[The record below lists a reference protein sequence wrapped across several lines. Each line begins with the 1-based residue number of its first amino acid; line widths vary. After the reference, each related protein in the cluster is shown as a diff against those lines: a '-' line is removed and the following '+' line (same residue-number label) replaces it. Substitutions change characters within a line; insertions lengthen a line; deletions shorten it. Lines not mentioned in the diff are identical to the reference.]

1 MNFSELG
8 NLPGLPKQPKGIVK
22 LFNKVI
28 RKLGFNYELTP
39 LPNGRVHMHTVEQ
52 RINFSLLAMC
62 NLVYNVPGEWA
73 EFGCYNGQ
81 SAIVFQKVLDKY
93 KPGSK
98 IMLYDSF
105 TAKYALNEDIKQ
117 NLLSNFKKQG
127 LAEPLLIEGNFFD
140 TIPAQLMDMYSLV
153 HIDCGVGGDQELH
166 QKEVGH
172 LLHHIYPRLS
182 KGAVLLLMDYHDAI
196 TTIKGVPINPGVKAA
211 CEHFFADKPEKVIS
225 LYGNQYSHGFIF
237 KM

>member
-8 NLPGLPKQPKGIVK
+8 NLPGLPEQTKGIVK

-28 RKLGFNYELTP
+28 RKLGFNYDLTP
-39 LPNGRVHMHTVEQ
+39 LPNGRVLMHTVEQ

-73 EFGCYNGQ
+73 EFVCYNGQ
-81 SAIVFQKVLDKY
+81 SAMVFQKVLDKY

-105 TAKYALNEDIKQ
+105 NAKYALNEDIKQ

-166 QKEVGH
+166 QKLVGH

-182 KGAVLLLMDYHDAI
+182 KGAVLLLMDYHDTI
-196 TTIKGVPINPGVKAA
+196 TTIKGAPINPGVKAA

>member
-117 NLLSNFKKQG
+117 NLLSNVKKQG
-127 LAEPLLIEGNFFD
+127 LAEPLLNPVGDILYT
-140 TIPAQLMDMYSLV
+140 TIP
-153 HIDCGVGGDQELH
+153 
-166 QKEVGH
+166 
-172 LLHHIYPRLS
+172 
-182 KGAVLLLMDYHDAI
+182 KGADFVIYNSTGQVIEYYEKSFLEDKLVVHTSSFVNGMYFI
-196 TTIKGVPINPGVKAA
+196 QVKTPKGIIVKK
-211 CEHFFADKPEKVIS
+211 FVK
-225 LYGNQYSHGFIF
+225 
-237 KM
+237 

>member
-1 MNFSELG
+1 MNFNELG
-8 NLPGLPKQPKGIVK
+8 KLPGLPEQPKGIFK

-28 RKLGFNYELTP
+28 RKVGFNYELTP

-62 NLVYNVPGEWA
+62 NLVYKVPGEWA

-81 SAIVFQKVLDKY
+81 SAMVFQKVLDTY
-93 KPGSK
+93 KPESK
-98 IMLYDSF
+98 IMLFDSF
-105 TAKYALNEDIKQ
+105 MAKYGMQDDIKQ
-117 NLLSNFKKQG
+117 NLLHNFKTQG
-127 LAEPLLIEGNFFD
+127 LGEPQLIEGNFFD
-140 TIPAQLMDMYSLV
+140 TVPSKLAAQYSLV

-166 QKEVGH
+166 QKLVEH
-172 LLHHIYPRLS
+172 LLQHVYSRLS
-182 KGAVLLLMDYHDAI
+182 QGAILLFMDYHDPNS
-196 TTIKGVPINPGVKAA
+196 TIQGMPINPGVKAA
-211 CEHFFADKPEKVIS
+211 CDRFFADKPEKVFS

>member
-182 KGAVLLLMDYHDAI
+182 KGAVLLLMDYHDTI

>member
-1 MNFSELG
+1 MNFNELG
-8 NLPGLPKQPKGIVK
+8 NLPGLPEQPKGIIK

-62 NLVYNVPGEWA
+62 NLVYKVPGAWA

-81 SAIVFQKVLDKY
+81 SAMVFQKVLDRY

-98 IMLYDSF
+98 IMLFDSF

-140 TIPAQLMDMYSLV
+140 TVPAQLSEQYSLV

-166 QKEVGH
+166 QKLVEH
-172 LLHHIYPRLS
+172 LLNHIYSRLS
-182 KGAVLLLMDYHDAI
+182 KGAILLFMDYHDPI
-196 TTIKGVPINPGVKAA
+196 STSKGMPINPGVKTA
-211 CEHFFADKPEKVIS
+211 CDRFFADKPEKVFS
-225 LYGNQYSHGFIF
+225 LYGNQYSHGYII
-237 KM
+237 KT